1 MGPDRVW
8 LQDHNEPGLRMTRS
22 FGDTV
27 AHSVGC
33 IAVPEIVEYTIKKN
47 DRFLVIASDGI
58 WEWLSN
64 QDVGRILYPYYLQ
77 DDAEGA
83 AERIIR
89 EAHDAWLGQLD
100 GIIDD
105 ITCYIVFLKQD
116 VKKEETK
123 DGEQK
128 EEEEGKTDEQ
138 DEK

>member
-1 MGPDRVW
+1 
-8 LQDHNEPGLRMTRS
+8 MTRS

-33 IAVPEIVEYTIKKN
+33 TAVPEIVEYTIKKN

-64 QDVGRILYPYYLQ
+64 QDVGRILYPYYLK

-105 ITCYIVFLKQD
+105 ITCYIVFLKQEED
-116 VKKEETK
+116 AQKEEKK
-123 DGEQK
+123 DEEKEEEK
-128 EEEEGKTDEQ
+128 EEEEK
-138 DEK
+138 